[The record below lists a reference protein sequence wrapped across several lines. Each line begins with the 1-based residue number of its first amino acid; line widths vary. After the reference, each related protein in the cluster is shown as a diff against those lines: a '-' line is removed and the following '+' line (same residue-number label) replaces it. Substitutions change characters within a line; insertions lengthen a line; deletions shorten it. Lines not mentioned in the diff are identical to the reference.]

1 VDNKTDFKGMTE
13 RDLLVVLNERVYQM
27 KIQFDENNQKVA
39 ELEKD
44 FMIFKTEIQTKLRI
58 YTAIATTI
66 ATTLVSIIQHFL
78 K

>member
-27 KIQFDENNQKVA
+27 KIQFDENNQRVA
-39 ELEKD
+39 DLEKD
-44 FMIFKTEIQTKLRI
+44 FMVFKTEIQTKLRI
-58 YTAIATTI
+58 YTAIATTV